1 MKTSVYEDKGLDKYV
16 PIITQRHKKSL
27 SKESE
32 LTNKNKSNLSDI
44 ANGYLY
50 YGLHK
55 YPDKWVFREWAPNA
69 SEIYLIGDFN
79 NWQPD
84 IKYAFI
90 PTYNGNWE
98 LELPL
103 DALKHGN
110 LYKLWVKWS
119 DGAGERIPAY
129 CRRVV
134 QDHVSKIFSAQVWDI
149 EPYKWKYTQPKHP
162 ANPLVYEAHIGM
174 AGEQEEVATYN
185 HFREKILPYI
195 ADMGYNTIQLM
206 AIQEHPY
213 YGSFGYQ
220 VSNFFAPSSRFGTPE
235 ELKALIDT
243 AHKLN
248 ISVILDIVH
257 SHSVRN
263 ETDGLSRFDGTFDL
277 YFHSGD
283 RGMHPVWNSRLF
295 DYSKNEVLSFLLS
308 NCKYWLEEFRFDGF
322 RFDGVTSMMYYDH
335 GIGKDFTNYSLYY
348 DGNQDEDAITYLT
361 LANKLIHEVNPEAFT
376 IAEDVSGMPGLAS
389 PIDKMGIGFDYRMA
403 MGIADFWIKILKT
416 KADEEWH
423 VGDMF
428 YELTNKRK
436 EEQTISYVESHDQA
450 MVGDKT
456 VVFRLMD
463 SLMYTS
469 MNIFER
475 DLQIDRGIALHKM
488 IRLVTLATAGNGY
501 LTFMG
506 NEFGH
511 PEWIDFPREGNDWS
525 YKYARRQWS
534 LLKDTN
540 LRYRFLAEFEKAMLK
555 LVKKHKI
562 FAHRPFAI
570 IQHTNDQILVFKRN
584 NLVFIFNFSPS
595 KSYTDY
601 GFEIDK
607 GKYQIVLNTDDSEFD
622 GFDRVDDNYDYTTQT
637 INGKNILRVYIPA
650 RSAFVLHK
658 KK

>member
-16 PIITQRHKKSL
+16 PIITQRYKKFQH
-27 SKESE
+27 KESE
-32 LTNKNKSNLSDI
+32 LTNKNKSSLSDI

-55 YPDKWVFREWAPNA
+55 YPDKWVLREWAPNA

-84 IKYAFI
+84 VKYAFI

-98 LELPL
+98 IELPL
-103 DALKHGN
+103 DSLKHGN
-110 LYKLWVKWS
+110 LYKLWIKWS

-134 QDHVSKIFSAQVWDI
+134 QDDISKIFSAQVWDT
-149 EPYKWKYTQPKHP
+149 EPYKWKHECPKQPSS
-162 ANPLVYEAHIGM
+162 PLIYEAHIGM

-185 HFREKILPYI
+185 HFRKNILPYI

-263 ETDGLSRFDGTFDL
+263 ETDGLSRHDGTFDL

-295 DYSKNEVLSFLLS
+295 NYGKNEVVSFLLS

-335 GIGKDFTNYSLYY
+335 GIGKDFTNYSFYY
-348 DGNQDEDAITYLT
+348 DGNQDEDAIIYLT
-361 LANKLIHEVNPEAFT
+361 LANKLVHEVNPEAFT

-389 PIDKMGIGFDYRMA
+389 PVDKMGIGFDYRMA

-456 VVFRLMD
+456 VIFRLMD

-540 LRYRFLAEFEKAMLK
+540 LRYHFLAEFEKAMLK
-555 LVKKHKI
+555 LVKKYKI
-562 FAHRPFAI
+562 FTHRPFAI
-570 IQHTNDQILVFKRN
+570 IQHTNDQILIFKRN
-584 NLVFIFNFSPS
+584 NLVFIFNFSPN

-607 GKYQIVLNTDDSEFD
+607 GKYQIVLNTDDSKFD
-622 GFDRVDDNYDYTTQT
+622 GFDRVDDNYDYTTQA
-637 INGKNILRVYIPA
+637 INDKNILRVYIPA

>member
-1 MKTSVYEDKGLDKYV
+1 MKTSVYNDKGLDNYV
-16 PIITQRHKKSL
+16 PVIKRRHEKYLLKL
-27 SKESE
+27 AELANESG
-32 LTNKNKSNLSDI
+32 LDNV
-44 ANGYLY
+44 ANGYLF

-55 YPDKWVFREWAPNA
+55 YPDKWVLREWAPFA
-69 SEIYLIGDFN
+69 SEIYLIGDFS
-79 NWQPD
+79 NWQAD
-84 IKYAFI
+84 IRYAFI

-103 DALKHGN
+103 DKLKHGM
-110 LYKLWVKWS
+110 LYKLWVKWD

-134 QDHVSKIFSAQVWDI
+134 QDEVSKIFSAQVWDH
-149 EPYKWKYTQPKHP
+149 EQYLWKYDRPKQPK
-162 ANPLVYEAHIGM
+162 NPLIYESHIGM
-174 AGEQEEVATYN
+174 SGEKESVATYN
-185 HFREKILPYI
+185 HFRINVLPYI
-195 ADMGYNTIQLM
+195 AKMGYNTIQLM

-235 ELKALIDT
+235 ELKELIDT
-243 AHKLN
+243 AHKYKL
-248 ISVILDIVH
+248 SVILDVVH

-263 ETDGLSRFDGTFDL
+263 ENDGLSRQDGSYNL

-295 DYSKNEVLSFLLS
+295 DYGKNEVISFLLS
-308 NCKYWLEEFRFDGF
+308 NCKYWLEEFKFDGF

-335 GIGKDFTNYSLYY
+335 GIGRDFTDYSMYY

-361 LANKLIHEVNPEAFT
+361 LANRLIHEVNPQALT

-389 PIDKMGIGFDYRMA
+389 PADKMGIGFDYRMA
-403 MGIADFWIKILKT
+403 MGIADFWIKLLKE
-416 KADEEWH
+416 KSDEEWH

-436 EEQTISYVESHDQA
+436 EEKTISYAESHDQA

-456 VVFRLMD
+456 IIFRLID
-463 SLMYTS
+463 SLMYTD
-469 MNIFER
+469 MNIFGR
-475 DLQIDRGIALHKM
+475 NLQVDRGIALHKM
-488 IRLVTLATAGNGY
+488 IRLFTIATAGNGY

-511 PEWIDFPREGNDWS
+511 PEWIDFPREGNEWS

-534 LLKDTN
+534 LLQDTN
-540 LRYRFLAEFEKAMLK
+540 LRYRFLGDFEKAMLEI
-555 LVKKHKI
+555 VKKHRI
-562 FAHRPFAI
+562 FTYRPFAI
-570 IQHTNDQILVFKRN
+570 IQNTSDQVLIFKRN
-584 NLVFIFNFSPS
+584 KLVFIFNFSPS
-595 KSYTDY
+595 RSYNGY

-607 GKYQIVLNTDDSEFD
+607 GSYNIVLDTDSPNFD
-622 GFDRVDDNYDYTTQT
+622 GFGRIDDNYNYTTGV
-637 INGKNILRVYIPA
+637 IKGKNILKVYIPA
-650 RSAFVLHK
+650 RSAFVLHQIK
-658 KK
+658 